1 MNDRAVPDVYVVPDG
16 CRRFLI
22 STMDDRAILDID
34 PVADPDEMDVASDHR
49 VKPDAAAVTHHHV
62 ADDRRIGSEKTIVSG
77 NRSLAVE
84 GEDQCHSS
92 EWVSR
97 IFRKFNR
104 SFPMTLNRISIL
116 LFFLGL
122 GTLAACKKQETYSL
136 VPAIEYKSIFRAPA
150 TTGFD
155 SAVVVTISFTD
166 GDGDIG
172 YYPVGD
178 SRNDPKFDDV
188 NSQYYN
194 NYVVK
199 TYILESGVWQADPI
213 NVSARLP
220 YMTPE
225 GSNKALRGD
234 IQRTL
239 TLPPAL
245 NNDTL
250 KYEVYIWDR
259 ALNRSNIITTDAIVL
274 RTQ

>member
-1 MNDRAVPDVYVVPDG
+1 MYPRSSTKHLPGSRHDRL
-16 CRRFLI
+16 RF
-22 STMDDRAILDID
+22 
-34 PVADPDEMDVASDHR
+34 
-49 VKPDAAAVTHHHV
+49 
-62 ADDRRIGSEKTIVSG
+62 
-77 NRSLAVE
+77 
-84 GEDQCHSS
+84 
-92 EWVSR
+92 
-97 IFRKFNR
+97 
-104 SFPMTLNRISIL
+104 
-116 LFFLGL
+116 
-122 GTLAACKKQETYSL
+122 
-136 VPAIEYKSIFRAPA
+136 
-150 TTGFD
+150 
-155 SAVVVTISFTD
+155 AVVVTISFTD

-199 TYILESGVWQADPI
+199 TYILESGVWQADRSTSAPI
-213 NVSARLP
+213 A

-225 GSNKALRGD
+225 GEQQSPSRGYPKN
-234 IQRTL
+234 L

-274 RTQ
+274 EHSDESHTLL

>member
-1 MNDRAVPDVYVVPDG
+1 MSLHRLSSA
-16 CRRFLI
+16 FL
-22 STMDDRAILDID
+22 LCLL
-34 PVADPDEMDVASDHR
+34 AS
-49 VKPDAAAVTHHHV
+49 
-62 ADDRRIGSEKTIVSG
+62 
-77 NRSLAVE
+77 
-84 GEDQCHSS
+84 
-92 EWVSR
+92 
-97 IFRKFNR
+97 F
-104 SFPMTLNRISIL
+104 
-116 LFFLGL
+116 
-122 GTLAACKKQETYSL
+122 AACKKQESYPL
-136 VPAIEYKSIFRAPA
+136 VPAIEYKSIFKAA
-150 TTGFD
+150 SSTGFD
-155 SAVVVTISFTD
+155 SAVVVTVSFTD

-194 NYVVK
+194 NYIVK
-199 TYILESGVWQADPI
+199 TWIKRSGVWQTDPI

-259 ALNRSNIITTDAIVL
+259 ALNRSNIVTTDEIVL